1 MSIENRVCLLIK
13 CHRGLRKTRLSE
25 LTGTEILDSGTG
37 FFIMGRFIIT
47 AQHVLGDDTRDLI
60 FVVIDDMLFP
70 IAIEKQSAGYEDDV
84 YLDYALISSAT
95 TSLDSF
101 EVTFREPTKDEK
113 LLCFGFSRNFKG
125 KVISSC
131 SFSDGEFYLN
141 EITGSC
147 FQNPALVT
155 KYGKNFNNGFIM
167 FYDEPIIKFPY
178 GMSGGPIVNENLE
191 LRGMLSLGWGNE
203 PNVTGCQGLYLYRP
217 LLWLKE

>member
-1 MSIENRVCLLIK
+1 MSIENKACLLIK
-13 CHRGLRKTRLSE
+13 RQRGVRKTRLSE
-25 LTGTEILDSGTG
+25 LTSTEILDSGTG
-37 FFIMGRFIIT
+37 FFVTDRSIIT
-47 AQHVLGDDTRDLI
+47 AQHVLGDDMVDPT
-60 FVVIDDMLFP
+60 FVVIEDVLCP
-70 IAIEKQSAGYEDDV
+70 ITIEKQSAGYEDND
-84 YLDYALISSAT
+84 YLDYALISSAR
-95 TSLDSF
+95 TSMDNF
-101 EVTFREPTKDEK
+101 GVTFREPTEREK

-125 KVISSC
+125 KAISSC

-167 FYDEPIIKFPY
+167 FYDEPITKFPY

-191 LRGMLSLGWGNE
+191 LRGLLSLGWGNE
-203 PNVTGCQGLYLYRP
+203 PNVTGCQGLYLYKP